1 MGRRKKAWKPLPPIW
16 ECSDELWALIEP
28 ILAEYDPAKQG
39 PPRIDQRGAFDAIIF
54 RLRTGCQWNRLP
66 WEYPDDSSVHRTF
79 QRWVK
84 LGIFERLWAVVQEA
98 CEDLGGCNWEWQA
111 ADGWLG
117 KARMGG
123 DAVGPNPTDRAKPG
137 VKRSLLV
144 EADGGPL
151 AITIAGANV
160 PDAQLLAGTIDAVVL
175 ERPESEP
182 DDRQHLCLDKRYDH
196 DTGWEATIDHEYD
209 PHIAMIRDERPPRPK
224 RYKARRWVVERTIAW
239 LAKCRGILIRWEKE
253 AANYLGLLQVACALL
268 WFRRLHRLARLG

>member
-1 MGRRKKAWKPLPPIW
+1 MGRPKKKREPLPPIW

-28 ILAEYDPAKQG
+28 ILAEYDPPKQG

-54 RLRTGCQWNRLP
+54 RLRSGCQWNRLP

-79 QRWVK
+79 QRWVG
-84 LGIFERLWAVVQEA
+84 LGIFERLWAAVQEQ
-98 CEDLGGCNWEWQA
+98 CEDLGGCDWEWQA

-160 PDAQLLAGTIDAVVL
+160 PDAQLLARTIDAIVL
-175 ERPESEP
+175 ERPEPEP
-182 DDRQHLCLDKRYDH
+182 DFPQHLCLDKGFDN
-196 DTGWEATIDHEYD
+196 DTGWEATLDHDYD

-224 RYKARRWVVERTIAW
+224 RYKARRWVVERTLAW
-239 LAKCRGILIRWEKE
+239 LSKCRGILIRWETI
-253 AANYLGLLQVACALL
+253 ADNYLGLLQVACALL
-268 WFRRLHRLARLG
+268 WFRRLHRLAHLD

>member
-1 MGRRKKAWKPLPPIW
+1 MGRRKKEQKPLPPIW
-16 ECSDELWALIEP
+16 EASDELWALIEP
-28 ILAEYDPAKQG
+28 ILAEHDPPKQG

-79 QRWVK
+79 QRWVRV
-84 LGIFERLWAVVQEA
+84 GIFARLWAVVQEQ
-98 CEDLGGCNWEWQA
+98 CEDLGGCDWEWQA

-160 PDAQLLAGTIDAVVL
+160 PDAQLLARTIDAIVL
-175 ERPESEP
+175 ERPEPELDFP
-182 DDRQHLCLDKRYDH
+182 QHLCLDKGYDN
-196 DTGWEATIDHEYD
+196 DTGWEATIDHDYD

-224 RYKARRWVVERTIAW
+224 RHKARRWVVERTISW
-239 LAKCRGILIRWEKE
+239 SSKCRGILIRWDTI
-253 AANYLGLLQVACALL
+253 AANNLGFLQLACALL

>member
-1 MGRRKKAWKPLPPIW
+1 MGRRKQERKPLPPIW
-16 ECSDELWALIEP
+16 ECSDELWAVIEP
-28 ILAEYDPAKQG
+28 ILAEHDPPKQG

-84 LGIFERLWAVVQEA
+84 LGIFARLWAVVQEE
-98 CEDLGGCNWEWQA
+98 CEDLGGCDWEWQA

-182 DDRQHLCLDKRYDH
+182 DDRQHLGLDKGYDN
-196 DTGWEATIDHEYD
+196 DTGWEATIDHEYE
-209 PHIAMIRDERPPRPK
+209 PHIAMIRDERPPRPQ
-224 RYKARRWVVERTIAW
+224 RHKARRWVVERTIAW

>member
-1 MGRRKKAWKPLPPIW
+1 MGRRRKERKPLPPIW

-28 ILAEYDPAKQG
+28 ILAEYDPPKQG

-84 LGIFERLWAVVQEA
+84 LGIFETLWAVVQEQ
-98 CEDLGGCNWEWQA
+98 CEDLGGCDWEWQA

-123 DAVGPNPTDRAKPG
+123 DDVGPNPTDRAKPG

-151 AITIAGANV
+151 AITIAGANI
-160 PDAQLLAGTIDAVVL
+160 PDAQLLAKTLDAIVL
-175 ERPESEP
+175 ERPEPEP
-182 DDRQHLCLDKRYDH
+182 DFPQHLCLDKAYDN
-196 DTGWEATIDHEYD
+196 DTGWDVTIDHDYD
-209 PHIAMIRDERPPRPK
+209 PHIAMIRDDRPPRPK
-224 RYKARRWVVERTIAW
+224 RHKARRWVVERTIGW
-239 LAKCRGILIRWEKE
+239 LSKCRGILIRWEKE

-268 WFRRLHRLARLG
+268 WFRRLHRLARLT

>member
-1 MGRRKKAWKPLPPIW
+1 MGRRRKERKALPPIW
-16 ECSDELWALIEP
+16 ECSDELWEMIER
-28 ILAEYDPAKQG
+28 ILAEHDPPKQG

-54 RLRTGCQWNRLP
+54 RLRSGCQWNRLP

-84 LGIFERLWAVVQEA
+84 LGIFEQLWAAVQEQ
-98 CEDLGGCNWEWQA
+98 CEDLGGCDWEWQA

-117 KARMGG
+117 KARLGG
-123 DAVGPNPTDRAKPG
+123 DDVGPNPTDRAKPG

-160 PDAQLLAGTIDAVVL
+160 PDAQLLGRTIDAIVL
-175 ERPESEP
+175 ERPEPEP
-182 DDRQHLCLDKRYDH
+182 DFPQHLCLDKGFDN
-196 DTGWEATIDHEYD
+196 DTGWEAAIDHDYD
-209 PHIAMIRDERPPRPK
+209 PHIAMIRDERPARPT
-224 RYKARRWVVERTIAW
+224 RHKARRWVVERTISW
-239 LAKCRGILIRWEKE
+239 LSKCRGILIRWETV

>member
-1 MGRRKKAWKPLPPIW
+1 MGRQKKERKPLPPIW

-28 ILAEYDPAKQG
+28 ILAEHDPPKQG

-84 LGIFERLWAVVQEA
+84 LGIFARVWAVVQEQ
-98 CEDLGGCNWEWQA
+98 CEDLGGCDWEWQA

-123 DAVGPNPTDRAKPG
+123 EDIGPNPTDRAKPG

-160 PDAQLLAGTIDAVVL
+160 PDAQLLAQTIDAIVL
-175 ERPESEP
+175 ERPEPEP
-182 DDRQHLCLDKRYDH
+182 DFPQHLCLDKGYDN
-196 DTGWEATIDHEYD
+196 DTGWEATIDHDYD
-209 PHIAMIRDERPPRPK
+209 PHIAMIRDERPARPK
-224 RYKARRWVVERTIAW
+224 LHKARRWVVERTIGW
-239 LAKCRGILIRWEKE
+239 LARCRGILIRWEKI

-268 WFRRLHRLARLG
+268 WFRRLHRLAQLG

>member
-1 MGRRKKAWKPLPPIW
+1 MGRQKKERKPLPPIW

-28 ILAEYDPAKQG
+28 ILAEHDPPKQG

-79 QRWVK
+79 QRWVR
-84 LGIFERLWAVVQEA
+84 LGIFERLWAVVQEQ
-98 CEDLGGCNWEWQA
+98 CEDLGGCKWEWQA

-160 PDAQLLAGTIDAVVL
+160 PDAQLLARTIDAIVL
-175 ERPESEP
+175 ERPEPEP
-182 DDRQHLCLDKRYDH
+182 DFPQHLCLDKGYDN
-196 DTGWEATIDHEYD
+196 DTGWEATIDHDYD

-224 RYKARRWVVERTIAW
+224 RYQARRWVVERTIGW
-239 LAKCRGILIRWEKE
+239 LARCRGILIRWEKV

-268 WFRRLHRLARLG
+268 WFRRLHRLAQLG

>member
-1 MGRRKKAWKPLPPIW
+1 MGRPKKQREPLPAIW

-28 ILAEYDPAKQG
+28 ILAEYDPPKQG

-54 RLRTGCQWNRLP
+54 RLRSGCQWNRLP

-79 QRWVK
+79 QRWVG
-84 LGIFERLWAVVQEA
+84 LGIFERLWAVVQEQ
-98 CEDLGGCNWEWQA
+98 CEELGGCDWEWQA

-151 AITIAGANV
+151 AVTIAGANV
-160 PDAQLLAGTIDAVVL
+160 PDAQLLARTIDAIVL
-175 ERPESEP
+175 ERPEPEP
-182 DDRQHLCLDKRYDH
+182 DFPQLLCLDKGSDN
-196 DTGWEATIDHEYD
+196 DTGWEATIDHDYT

-224 RYKARRWVVERTIAW
+224 RYKARRWVVERTLAW
-239 LAKCRGILIRWEKE
+239 LSKCRGILIRWETI
-253 AANYLGLLQVACALL
+253 ADNYLGLLQVACALL
-268 WFRRLHRLARLG
+268 WFRRLHRLARLD

>member
-1 MGRRKKAWKPLPPIW
+1 MGRRKQERQPLAPIW

-28 ILAEYDPAKQG
+28 ILAEHDPPKQG

-66 WEYPDDSSVHRTF
+66 WAYPDDSSVHRTF

-84 LGIFERLWAVVQEA
+84 LGIFARLWAVVQEQ
-98 CEDLGGCNWEWQA
+98 CEDLGGCDWEWQA

-123 DAVGPNPTDRAKPG
+123 DDVGPNPTDRAKPG

-160 PDAQLLAGTIDAVVL
+160 PDAQLLTRTIDAIVL
-175 ERPESEP
+175 ERPEPEP
-182 DDRQHLCLDKRYDH
+182 DFPQHLCLDKGYDN
-196 DTGWEATIDHEYD
+196 DPGWEATINHDYT
-209 PHIAMIRDERPPRPK
+209 PHIIPIRDERPPRPT
-224 RYKARRWVVERTIAW
+224 RHKARRWVVERTIAW
-239 LAKCRGILIRWEKE
+239 LSKCRGILIRWETE
-253 AANYLGLLQVACALL
+253 ATNYLGFLQLACALL
-268 WFRRLHRLARLG
+268 WFRRLHRLARLD

>member
-1 MGRRKKAWKPLPPIW
+1 MGRRRKERKPLPPIW
-16 ECSDELWALIEP
+16 GCSDDLWALIEP
-28 ILAEYDPAKQG
+28 ILAEYDPPKQG

-79 QRWVK
+79 QRWVA
-84 LGIFERLWAVVQEA
+84 LGIFKKLWAVVQEQ
-98 CEDLGGCNWEWQA
+98 CEDLGGCDWEWQA

-117 KARMGG
+117 KARLGG
-123 DAVGPNPTDRAKPG
+123 DDVGPNPTDRAKPG

-160 PDAQLLAGTIDAVVL
+160 PDAQLLARTIDAIVL
-175 ERPESEP
+175 ERPEPEP
-182 DDRQHLCLDKRYDH
+182 DFPQHLCLDKGYDN
-196 DTGWEATIDHEYD
+196 DTGWEATIDHDYT
-209 PHIAMIRDERPPRPK
+209 PHIAMIRDDRPPRPK
-224 RYKARRWVVERTIAW
+224 RHKARRWVVERTIGW

-268 WFRRLHRLARLG
+268 WFRRLHRLARLS

>member
-1 MGRRKKAWKPLPPIW
+1 MGHRKKARRPLPPIW
-16 ECSDELWALIEP
+16 ECSDELWAVIEP
-28 ILAEYDPAKQG
+28 ILAEYDPPQQG

-84 LGIFERLWAVVQEA
+84 LGIFERLWAVVQEQ
-98 CEDLGGCNWEWQA
+98 CEDLGGCDWEWQA

-160 PDAQLLAGTIDAVVL
+160 PDAHLLAGTIDAVVL
-175 ERPESEP
+175 ERPASEP
-182 DDRQHLCLDKRYDH
+182 DDRQHLCLDKGYDN

>member
-1 MGRRKKAWKPLPPIW
+1 MGRRRKERKPLPPIW
-16 ECSDELWALIEP
+16 ECSDDLWALIEP
-28 ILAEYDPAKQG
+28 ILAEHDPPKQG

-66 WEYPDDSSVHRTF
+66 WEYPDESSVHRTF

-84 LGIFERLWAVVQEA
+84 LGIFEKLWAVVQEQ
-98 CEDLGGCNWEWQA
+98 CEDLGGCDWEWQA

-117 KARMGG
+117 KARLGG
-123 DAVGPNPTDRAKPG
+123 DDVGPNPTDRATPG

-160 PDAQLLAGTIDAVVL
+160 PDAQLLGRTIDAIVL
-175 ERPESEP
+175 ERPEPEP
-182 DDRQHLCLDKRYDH
+182 DFPQHLYLDTGYDN
-196 DTGWEATIDHEYD
+196 DTGWEAAIDHGDD

-224 RYKARRWVVERTIAW
+224 RHKARRWVAERTISW
-239 LAKCRGILIRWEKE
+239 LSKCRGLLIWWEKE
-253 AANYLGLLQVACALL
+253 AANYLSLLQVACALL

>member
-1 MGRRKKAWKPLPPIW
+1 MGSREKARKPLPPIW

-28 ILAEYDPAKQG
+28 ILAEYDPPKQG

-79 QRWVK
+79 QRWVT
-84 LGIFERLWAVVQEA
+84 LGIFERLWAVVQEQ
-98 CEDLGGCNWEWQA
+98 CEDLGGCDWEWQA

-151 AITIAGANV
+151 AITIAGANI
-160 PDAQLLAGTIDAVVL
+160 PDAQLLTRTMDAIVL
-175 ERPESEP
+175 ERPEPEP
-182 DDRQHLCLDKRYDH
+182 DFPQHLCLDKGYDN
-196 DTGWEATIDHEYD
+196 DTGWEATIDHDYT
-209 PHIAMIRDERPPRPK
+209 PHIAMIRDERPSRPK
-224 RYKARRWVVERTIAW
+224 RHKARRWVVERTLGW
-239 LAKCRGILIRWEKE
+239 LARCRGILIRWEKE

>member
-1 MGRRKKAWKPLPPIW
+1 MGRQKQERKPLPPIW
-16 ECSDELWALIEP
+16 ECSDELWELIEP
-28 ILAEYDPAKQG
+28 ILAEHDSPKQG

-54 RLRTGCQWNRLP
+54 RLRAGCQWNRLP

-84 LGIFERLWAVVQEA
+84 LGIFEQLWAVVQEQ
-98 CEDLGGCNWEWQA
+98 CEDLGGCDWEWQA

-123 DAVGPNPTDRAKPG
+123 DDVGPNPTDRAKPG

-160 PDAQLLAGTIDAVVL
+160 PDAHLLATTIDAVVL
-175 ERPESEP
+175 ERPEPEP
-182 DDRQHLCLDKRYDH
+182 DFPQHLCLDKGYDN
-196 DTGWEATIDHEYD
+196 DTGWEATIDHDYD
-209 PHIAMIRDERPPRPK
+209 PHIAMIRDERPARPK
-224 RYKARRWVVERTIAW
+224 RHKARRWVVERTISW
-239 LAKCRGILIRWEKE
+239 LSKCRGILIRWETV
-253 AANYLGLLQVACALL
+253 AANYLGFLQLACALL
-268 WFRRLHRLARLG
+268 WFRRLHRLARPR

>member
-1 MGRRKKAWKPLPPIW
+1 MGRPKKKREPLPPIW
-16 ECSDELWALIEP
+16 ECADELWALIEP
-28 ILAEYDPAKQG
+28 ILSEYDPPKQG

-54 RLRTGCQWNRLP
+54 RLRSGCQWNRLP

-79 QRWVK
+79 QRWVG
-84 LGIFERLWAVVQEA
+84 LGIFERLWAGVQEQ
-98 CEDLGGCNWEWQA
+98 CEDLGGCDWEWQA

-160 PDAQLLAGTIDAVVL
+160 PDAQVLARTIDAIVL
-175 ERPESEP
+175 ERPEPEP
-182 DDRQHLCLDKRYDH
+182 DFPQHLCLDKGFDN
-196 DTGWEATIDHEYD
+196 DAGWEATTDHDYT
-209 PHIAMIRDERPPRPK
+209 PHIAMIRDERPPRSK
-224 RYKARRWVVERTIAW
+224 RYKARRWVVERTLAW
-239 LAKCRGILIRWEKE
+239 LSKCRGILIRWETI
-253 AANYLGLLQVACALL
+253 ADNYLGLLQVACALL
-268 WFRRLHRLARLG
+268 WFRRLHRLARLD

>member
-1 MGRRKKAWKPLPPIW
+1 MGRPKKARKPLPPIW
-16 ECSDELWALIEP
+16 ECSDDLWALIEP
-28 ILAEYDPAKQG
+28 ILAEYDPPKQG

-79 QRWVK
+79 QRWVA
-84 LGIFERLWAVVQEA
+84 LGIFARLWAAVQEQ
-98 CEDLGGCNWEWQA
+98 CEDLGGCDWEWQA

-160 PDAQLLAGTIDAVVL
+160 PDAQLLARTLDAIVL
-175 ERPESEP
+175 ERPEPEP
-182 DDRQHLCLDKRYDH
+182 DFLQHLCLDKGYDN
-196 DTGWEATIDHEYD
+196 DTGWEATIDHDYT
-209 PHIAMIRDERPPRPK
+209 PHIAMIRNERPPQPK
-224 RYKARRWVVERTIAW
+224 RHKARRWVVERTLAW
-239 LAKCRGILIRWEKE
+239 LSKCRGILIRWEIIAE
-253 AANYLGLLQVACALL
+253 NYLGLLQVACALL
-268 WFRRLHRLARLG
+268 WFRRLARLACLD

>member
-1 MGRRKKAWKPLPPIW
+1 MGRRKQARKPLPPIW
-16 ECSDELWALIEP
+16 EASDELWALVEP
-28 ILAEYDPAKQG
+28 ILAEHDPPKQG

-54 RLRTGCQWNRLP
+54 RLRSGCQWNRLP

-84 LGIFERLWAVVQEA
+84 LGIFERLWAVVQEQ
-98 CEDLGGCNWEWQA
+98 CEDLGGCDWEWQA

-123 DAVGPNPTDRAKPG
+123 DDVGPNPTDRAKPG

-160 PDAQLLAGTIDAVVL
+160 PDAQLLASTIDAIVL
-175 ERPESEP
+175 ERPEPEP
-182 DDRQHLCLDKRYDH
+182 DFPQHLCLDKGYDN
-196 DTGWEATIDHEYD
+196 DTGWEATIDHDYD
-209 PHIAMIRDERPPRPK
+209 PHITMIRDERPARPK
-224 RYKARRWVVERTIAW
+224 RHKARRWVVERTIAW
-239 LAKCRGILIRWEKE
+239 LAKCRGILIRWEQE

-268 WFRRLHRLARLG
+268 WFRRLHRLARLA